1 MLQAV
6 QAEFSSLVSFFRRS
20 VTRLRIASCDIRVKH
35 EIAVVNEAIRYKIL
49 LKLKVLNPKKLR
61 GIP

>member
-6 QAEFSSLVSFFRRS
+6 QPEFSSLVSFFRRS
-20 VTRLRIASCDIRVKH
+20 VTRLRIAPCDIHVKH
-35 EIAVVNEAIRYKIL
+35 EISVVNEAIQYKIL
-49 LKLKVLNPKKLR
+49 LKLKVLDPEKIC